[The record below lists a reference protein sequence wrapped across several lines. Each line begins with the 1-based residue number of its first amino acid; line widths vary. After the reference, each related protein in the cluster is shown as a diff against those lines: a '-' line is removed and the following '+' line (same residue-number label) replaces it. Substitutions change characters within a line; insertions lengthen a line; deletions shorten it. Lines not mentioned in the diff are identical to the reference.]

1 MPYLKFLYLVLRGE
15 AVACDETGGDPHMLA
30 DFAVGGQRFGKHTAA
45 FASSSWL
52 MSYDDNAGD
61 VYFAIS

>member
-1 MPYLKFLYLVLRGE
+1 
-15 AVACDETGGDPHMLA
+15 MLA
-30 DFAVGGQRFGKHTAA
+30 DFAVAVSASASISTAA

>member
-15 AVACDETGGDPHMLA
+15 AVACDETGGDSHMLA
-30 DFAVGGQRFGKHTAA
+30 DFAVGGQRFGKHKHRG
-45 FASSSWL
+45 FRKSWL

>member
-1 MPYLKFLYLVLRGE
+1 MLYLEFLFSVLWGE
-15 AVACDETGGDPHMLA
+15 AVAGDETGGDSHMLA
-30 DFAVGGQRFGKHTAA
+30 DFSVGGQCFGKHE